1 MEDIQISFYELYYG
15 NIQNPTL
22 LDLITYK
29 LYKHN
34 KNNRFNKLIHLLDKI
49 KFRNIK
55 HNDKI
60 IEDNKNNLTDLY
72 VKTSN
77 GYSAVTNLYRTKSY
91 KVYELCLEDNIKLQ
105 CADNH
110 LIYSSINYVESYIFM
125 KDLTQNHYVYTEYG
139 WKKVLYIKELNSQIK
154 LQYQPIQYIKHKYI
168 YINTANTVYY
178 KYIR

>member
-110 LIYSSINYVESYIFM
+110 LIYSSINYVESYMFI
-125 KDLTQNHYVYTEYG
+125 KDLTYNHYVYTEYG
-139 WKKVLYIKELNSQIK
+139 WKKVLYIKDLNDE
-154 LQYQPIQYIKHKYI
+154 QYM
-168 YINTANTVYY
+168 
-178 KYIR
+178 

>member
-72 VKTSN
+72 VKKSN
-77 GYSAVTNLYRTKSY
+77 GY
-91 KVYELCLEDNIKLQ
+91 
-105 CADNH
+105 
-110 LIYSSINYVESYIFM
+110 
-125 KDLTQNHYVYTEYG
+125 
-139 WKKVLYIKELNSQIK
+139 
-154 LQYQPIQYIKHKYI
+154 
-168 YINTANTVYY
+168 
-178 KYIR
+178 

>member
-1 MEDIQISFYELYYG
+1 M
-15 NIQNPTL
+15 
-22 LDLITYK
+22 DLITYK

-91 KVYELCLEDNIKLQ
+91 KVYELCLEDNIKL
-105 CADNH
+105 
-110 LIYSSINYVESYIFM
+110 
-125 KDLTQNHYVYTEYG
+125 
-139 WKKVLYIKELNSQIK
+139 
-154 LQYQPIQYIKHKYI
+154 
-168 YINTANTVYY
+168 
-178 KYIR
+178 